1 MTDRLAEIKERLDKA
16 QKDPQVFEIEDRTEG
31 WFECPLC
38 DTNCPICENGGG
50 APGNQWVYKNLAAG
64 ITVFGI
70 GDDLENLEAF
80 AKHAPDDIK
89 WLIEE
94 LERERA
100 DFAELMKRKERS
112 KAMLEKCLWILNT
125 VCDGIHDYP
134 EIESE
139 PVRDE
144 LFLFLHNHPEWVKR
158 YGEAP

>member
-100 DFAELMKRKERS
+100 ESSRLRNNMAILKQEWKELSVESETNPCFERDCVRRS
-112 KAMLEKCLWILNT
+112 KWVFTPADKQYYCAVHAAINREKWGL
-125 VCDGIHDYP
+125 
-134 EIESE
+134 
-139 PVRDE
+139 
-144 LFLFLHNHPEWVKR
+144 
-158 YGEAP
+158 